1 MTTRRALDSRPGARR
16 LAAGFAVVLLLAGC
30 AGIPSSG
37 GVESGG
43 GRAVVVDPLV
53 PVAPLPGASDDPVTL
68 TDNFIQA
75 CAAGV
80 SGSFEVAGEYLT
92 PAARQTW
99 DPEAK
104 VTVFGSGDFTPVWN
118 ESAQTVTYSLPV
130 IATVDAA
137 GVFTE
142 VDPGTPQDIVFA
154 MTQDATGTW
163 RISGLESGIVLAG
176 AHFDDLYR
184 PVEVAFASADGRFV
198 VPDLRWVP
206 RSNSATF
213 AANALLGGPSAWL
226 ADAVQ
231 TGIPVTASLGVQAV
245 PVLDGTASVALDQ
258 GAGGN
263 ASQRALAREQFAK
276 TLTQLPDVTSVDLT
290 IGGLAVEADPTVQ
303 LQDAPIPGT
312 AAVAFVNGRLG
323 QWDHDALTV
332 VPPSV
337 GVLPAGA
344 NSPALSYDGK
354 TVAFLIG
361 SSQLVTTDAL
371 AAGTVALDPGA
382 AAPDGV
388 MPVTVAYA
396 GSDLTTPSFDWYGWV
411 WTAEKGG
418 GGSLVAIAPGA
429 APKAVSVPWLEG
441 REIGA
446 VRVSH
451 DGARIAILS
460 REGGVWRLDAA
471 GLVRDAAGTP
481 MSVGEPLSVGLGV
494 GPASHLV
501 WVDGRTLAVLADGPA
516 GSTPSLGVSVVG
528 GGTTVLS
535 SSADA
540 VELAARNLTSSI
552 AVVTREGEI
561 FQRSTAGWSR
571 VPVAGVVQGLAFSG

>member
-1 MTTRRALDSRPGARR
+1 MSARR
-16 LAAGFAVVLLLAGC
+16 LAAAFAVVLFLAGC

-43 GRAVVVDPLV
+43 GSVVPVDPLV
-53 PVAPLPGASDDPVTL
+53 PVAPVPGASDDPVTL

-80 SGSFEVAGEYLT
+80 SGTFVAAQEYLT

-118 ESAQTVTYSLPV
+118 ETAQTVTYSLPV
-130 IATVDAA
+130 IATIDAA
-137 GVFTE
+137 GIFTE
-142 VDPGTPQDIVFA
+142 VDPGAPQDISFA
-154 MTQDATGTW
+154 MTQDATGKW
-163 RISGLESGIVLAG
+163 RISGIDSGIILAG
-176 AHFDDLYR
+176 AHFDDLFR
-184 PVEVAFASADGRFV
+184 PVEIAFASADGKVV

-226 ADAVQ
+226 VDAVR
-231 TGIPVTASLGVQAV
+231 TGIPVTAALSLQSVPITDGQAF
-245 PVLDGTASVALDQ
+245 VALDS

-263 ASQRALAREQFAK
+263 DAQRALAQLQFVK
-276 TLTQLPDVTSVDLT
+276 TLKQLPDVTSVEVT
-290 IGGLAVEADPTVQ
+290 IGGLVVAEDGTVQ
-303 LQDAPIPGT
+303 LDDAPIPGT

-323 QWDHDALTV
+323 SWDAPALTV

-337 GVLPAGA
+337 GALPAGA

-361 SSQLVTTDAL
+361 SSTVVTTDAL
-371 AAGTVALDPGA
+371 AGGTMALESAGD
-382 AAPDGV
+382 APDAV
-388 MPVTVAYA
+388 MPVTVVYS

-411 WTAEKGG
+411 WTAERRGS
-418 GGSLVAIAPGA
+418 GSLVALAPGA

-441 REIGA
+441 REVGA

-451 DGARIAILS
+451 DGARVAVLS
-460 REGGVWRLDAA
+460 REGGVWRLDVA
-471 GLVRDAAGTP
+471 GLIRDAKGVP
-481 MSVGEPLSVGLGV
+481 LSVGQPLSVGLGV

-516 GSTPSLGVSVVG
+516 GSTPSLGISVVG

-535 SSADA
+535 SSPDA
-540 VELAARNLTSSI
+540 VEIAARNLTSSI
-552 AVVTREGEI
+552 AVVTRQGEV
-561 FQRSTAGWSR
+561 FQRSTAGWSK
-571 VPVAGVVQGLAFSG
+571 VPLAGAVEGLAFSG

>member
-1 MTTRRALDSRPGARR
+1 VSARR
-16 LAAGFAVVLLLAGC
+16 LAAALAVVLFLAGC

-37 GVESGG
+37 EVLSGG
-43 GRAVVVDPLV
+43 GPVVPVDPLV

-68 TDNFIQA
+68 ADNFIQA

-80 SGSFEVAGEYLT
+80 SGTFVVAQEYLT

-118 ESAQTVTYSLPV
+118 EGAQTVTYSLPV
-130 IATVDAA
+130 IATIDAT
-137 GVFTE
+137 GIFTE
-142 VDPGTPQDIVFA
+142 VDPGTPQDITFA
-154 MTQDATGTW
+154 MAQEATGKW
-163 RISGLESGIVLAG
+163 RISGIDSGIVLAG
-176 AHFDDLYR
+176 AHFDDLFR
-184 PVEVAFASADGRFV
+184 PVEVAFASADGKVV

-231 TGIPVTASLGVQAV
+231 TGIPVGAALSLQSV
-245 PVLDGTASVALDQ
+245 PITDGRAFVALDS

-263 ASQRALAREQFAK
+263 DAQRALALMQLTK
-276 TLTQLPDVTSVDLT
+276 TLRQLPDVTSVDVT
-290 IGGLAVEADPTVQ
+290 IGGLAPGADATTQ
-303 LQDAPIPGT
+303 LDDAPIPGT
-312 AAVAFVNGRLG
+312 AAVAFVDGRLG
-323 QWDHDALTV
+323 YWDADALTV

-337 GVLPAGA
+337 GALPSGA
-344 NSPALSYDGK
+344 NSPALSYDGT

-361 SSQLVTTDAL
+361 SSTLVTSDAL
-371 AAGTVALDPGA
+371 AGGTMALASAGD
-382 AAPDGV
+382 APDAV
-388 MPVTVAYA
+388 MPVTVAYS
-396 GSDLTTPSFDWYGWV
+396 GSDLTTPSFDWYGTV
-411 WTAEKGG
+411 WTAERSGS
-418 GGSLVAIAPGA
+418 GSLVALAPGA
-429 APKAVSVPWLEG
+429 APKAVGVPWLEG

-451 DGARIAILS
+451 DGARVAVLS
-460 REGGVWRLDAA
+460 REGGVWRLDVA
-471 GLVRDAAGTP
+471 GLIRDADGVP
-481 MSVGEPLSVGLGV
+481 RSVGQPLSVGLGV

-501 WVDGRTLAVLADGPA
+501 WVDGRTLAVLADAPA
-516 GSTPSLGVSVVG
+516 GSTPSLGISVVG

-540 VELAARNLTSSI
+540 VQVAARNGTSSI

-561 FQRSTAGWSR
+561 FQRSAAGWSR
-571 VPVAGVVQGLAFSG
+571 VPVSGVVEGLAFSG

>member
-1 MTTRRALDSRPGARR
+1 MSARR
-16 LAAGFAVVLLLAGC
+16 LAAALAVVLFLAGC

-37 GVESGG
+37 EVLSGG
-43 GRAVVVDPLV
+43 GPVVAVDPLV

-80 SGSFEVAGEYLT
+80 SGSFAVALEYLT
-92 PAARQTW
+92 PTASLTW

-104 VTVFGSGDFTPVWN
+104 VTVFGSGDFTPVWD
-118 ESAQTVTYSLPV
+118 ETAKTVTYSLPV
-130 IATVDAA
+130 IATVDAT
-137 GVFTE
+137 GIFTE
-142 VDPGTPQDIVFA
+142 VDPGTPQDIVFG
-154 MTQDATGTW
+154 MTQDATGKW
-163 RISGLESGIVLAG
+163 RISGIDSGIVLAG
-176 AHFDDLYR
+176 AHFDDLFR
-184 PVEVAFASADGRFV
+184 PVEIAFASADGRFM

-213 AANALLGGPSAWL
+213 AANALLGGPSPWL

-231 TGIPVTASLGVQAV
+231 TGIPLTGALLLQAV
-245 PVLDGTASVALDQ
+245 PISDGRASVALDSS
-258 GAGGN
+258 AGGN
-263 ASQRALAREQFAK
+263 QAERALARLQFVK
-276 TLTQLPDVTSVDLT
+276 TLTQLPDVTSVDVT
-290 IGGLAVEADPTVQ
+290 IGGLAVDADPAVQ
-303 LQDAPIPGT
+303 LEDAPIPAR

-323 QWDHDALTV
+323 AWDGDALTV
-332 VPPSV
+332 VPPKA
-337 GVLPAGA
+337 GALPEGA

-354 TVAFLIG
+354 TVAFLVG
-361 SSQLVTTDAL
+361 PSELVTSDAL
-371 AAGTVALDPGA
+371 AAGTVALDPAG
-382 AAPDGV
+382 AAPDGI
-388 MPVTVAYA
+388 MPVTVAYE

-411 WTAEKGG
+411 WTAEREGT
-418 GGSLVAIAPGA
+418 GSLVAIAPGA
-429 APKAVSVPWLEG
+429 APIAVSVPWLEG

-451 DGARIAILS
+451 DGARVAILS
-460 REGGVWRLDAA
+460 REGGLWRLDVA
-471 GLVRDAAGTP
+471 GLIRDTAGSP
-481 MSVGEPLSVGLGV
+481 MSVGQPLSVGLGV

-516 GSTPSLGVSVVG
+516 GSTPSLGISVVG

-540 VELAARNLTSSI
+540 VAIAARNLTSSI

-561 FQRSTAGWSR
+561 FQRSSAGWSK
-571 VPVAGVVQGLAFSG
+571 VPVDGPVEGLAFSG

>member
-1 MTTRRALDSRPGARR
+1 MNARR
-16 LAAGFAVVLLLAGC
+16 LAAVVAAVLLLAGC

-37 GVESGG
+37 DVESGR

-53 PVAPLPGASDDPVTL
+53 PLAPLPGASDDPVTL

-80 SGSFEVAGEYLT
+80 SGTFLIATEYLT
-92 PAARQTW
+92 ATARQTW

-118 ESAQTVTYSLPV
+118 EAAQTVTYSLPV
-130 IATVDAA
+130 IATIDAT

-142 VDPGTPQDIVFA
+142 VDPGTPQDIVFG
-154 MTQDATGTW
+154 MTQDATGRW
-163 RISGLESGIVLAG
+163 RISGIDGGIVLAG
-176 AHFDDLYR
+176 AHFDDLFR
-184 PVEVAFASADGRFV
+184 PVEIAFASADGRFV

-231 TGIPVTASLGVQAV
+231 TGIPLTGALALQAI
-245 PVLDGTASVALDQ
+245 PITDGRAVVALDS

-263 ASQRALAREQFAK
+263 DAQRALARLQFAK
-276 TLTQLPDVTSVDLT
+276 TLTQLPDVTSVEVT
-290 IGGLAVEADPTVQ
+290 IGGLAIDSDATPRLD
-303 LQDAPIPGT
+303 DAPIPGT

-323 QWDHDALTV
+323 IWDDDALTV

-337 GVLPAGA
+337 GALPAGA

-354 TVAFLIG
+354 TAAFLIG
-361 SSQLVTTDAL
+361 SSTLVTTDAL
-371 AAGTVALDPGA
+371 AGGTMALASAGDV
-382 AAPDGV
+382 PDAV
-388 MPVTVAYA
+388 MPVTVAHL
-396 GSDLTTPSFDWYGWV
+396 GTDLTTPSFDWYGLV
-411 WTAEKGG
+411 WTAERTGS
-418 GGSLVAIAPGA
+418 GSLLALVPGA
-429 APKAVSVPWLEG
+429 APTTLSVPWLEG

-471 GLVRDAAGTP
+471 GLTRDADGVP
-481 MSVGEPLSVGLGV
+481 MTVGQPLSVGLGV

-501 WVDGRTLAVLADGPA
+501 WVDARTLAVLADGAA

-528 GGTTVLS
+528 GGTTVLAS
-535 SSADA
+535 SPDA
-540 VELAARNLTSSI
+540 VEVAARNGTSSL

-561 FQRSTAGWSR
+561 FQRSSAGWSR
-571 VPVAGVVQGLAFSG
+571 VPLDGVVEGLAFSG